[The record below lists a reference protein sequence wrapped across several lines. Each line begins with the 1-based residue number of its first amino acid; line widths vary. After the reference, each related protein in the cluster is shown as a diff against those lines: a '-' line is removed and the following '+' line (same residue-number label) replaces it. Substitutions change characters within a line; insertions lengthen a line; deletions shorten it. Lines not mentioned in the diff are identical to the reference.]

1 MADAGRESRRG
12 AGPSFGIAE
21 VTGVS
26 MVPTL
31 LHGDQL
37 LVHYGAPLRPGN
49 VAVLRHPLQQ
59 DLLIVKRLIE
69 RQDGGWWVLGD
80 NLDAEGDSRVFGA
93 VPAELVLGRVRARYR
108 PVTPGRQRSAGVVL
122 SWLFSAVRPV
132 SSSVRSASRR
142 LRAR

>member
-1 MADAGRESRRG
+1 MSGSGRERAAE
-12 AGPSFGIAE
+12 AGPPFGIAE

-31 LHGDQL
+31 LHGDRL
-37 LVHYGAPLRPGN
+37 LVHYGGRLRPGN

-59 DLLIVKRLIE
+59 DLLVVKRLIE
-69 RQDGGWWVLGD
+69 RRDGGWWVLGD
-80 NLDAEGDSRVFGA
+80 NRDTEGDSRVFGA
-93 VPAELVLGRVRARYR
+93 VPPELVLGRVRARYR

-122 SWLFSAVRPV
+122 SWLVSCVRPV
-132 SSSVRSASRR
+132 WSVRSASRR